1 MQQEKQNWM
10 KKMDTMEVDSK
21 VDTKRDAKP
30 NA

>member
-1 MQQEKQNWM
+1 MQQAKQNWV
-10 KKMDTMEVDSK
+10 KKMDTMEVDAK